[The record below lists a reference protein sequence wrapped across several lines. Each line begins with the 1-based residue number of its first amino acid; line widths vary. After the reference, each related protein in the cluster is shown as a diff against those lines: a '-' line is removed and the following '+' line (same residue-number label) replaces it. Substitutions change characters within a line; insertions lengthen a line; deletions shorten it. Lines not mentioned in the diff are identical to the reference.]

1 MKGRVQELVKKAD
14 VVDTRGTNDTI
25 RVWESYREQ
34 AGMWR
39 AIALLQIPVTGI
51 ALVFALVTWVNRK
64 TILNV
69 PPKPLPGMYQAQDI
83 PDSEFVDSATNFIN
97 LIATYQHAIARR
109 QFSRARELLI
119 NPLLERFDNDFM
131 MTELKTIETTS
142 RSQVFFVDPSQTRL
156 ERQGS
161 SVVIT
166 MVGDRMKVVAGR
178 ELEPVQTKYVV
189 TLRTIPRTDIN
200 PYGIVV
206 QDLSYDNILPEH
218 QRKRQGQ

>member
-119 NPLLERFDNDFM
+119 NPLLERCDTDFL
-131 MTELKTIETTS
+131 MTDLKTIETTI

-206 QDLSYDNILPEH
+206 QDLSYDNVLPEH

>member
-51 ALVFALVTWVNRK
+51 ALIFALVTWVNRK

-131 MTELKTIETTS
+131 LTELKTIETTS

-206 QDLSYDNILPEH
+206 QDLTYDNVLPEH
-218 QRKRQGQ
+218 QRRRQGQ

>member
-1 MKGRVQELVKKAD
+1 
-14 VVDTRGTNDTI
+14 
-25 RVWESYREQ
+25 VWESYREQ

-206 QDLSYDNILPEH
+206 QDLSYDNVLPEH

>member
-34 AGMWR
+34 AGVWR

-206 QDLSYDNILPEH
+206 QDLSYDNVLPEH

>member
-206 QDLSYDNILPEH
+206 QDLSYDNVLPEH